1 VGLGLMS
8 LYDYDAEVMG
18 GGPAPAAPATAIHL
32 ARRGRRVLLLEGRD
46 FARPRAADIRSGE
59 VLSPGGQRELAALG
73 LPCDDAGWRL
83 TPFDTLRN
91 HWPNG
96 RVTHDPLPRGLAFW
110 QTDRG
115 QLDRALFA
123 LARAEG
129 VDARDSR
136 RVADVSRDA
145 DGAICGVVTKAN
157 PTTEARTWRAPIV
170 VDAGGRRSVILAR
183 LALKQAEREFRRIA
197 LVLFFAGMTNCPPGV
212 WEQHFF
218 AAHNTTLRGSLLRPG
233 LYRYSFETDLAYRD
247 LFAARHGKLTPHAT
261 VMAMLAES
269 RPDLHERFAAARPLP
284 YSAAYAPVGYR
295 VPNIARDGLVLV
307 GDAAGYLD
315 PATGQGIEFALRTAR
330 LAAASIDGALERRD
344 YRAASFAPYLD
355 GRRRELD
362 AAMRALRLY
371 LRLSRQRPLL
381 NLFSRLPPARA
392 LMTRAL
398 VAPRRGATS
407 TV

>member
-8 LYDYDAEVMG
+8 LYDAEVIVVG
-18 GGPAPAAPATAIHL
+18 AGPAGAATAIYL
-32 ARRGRRVLLLEGRD
+32 ARCGRRVLLLEGRD
-46 FARPRAADIRSGE
+46 FARARAADMRSGE
-59 VLSPGGQRELAALG
+59 ALSPGGQRELAALG
-73 LPCDDAGWRL
+73 LTCDDAGWRL

-129 VDARDSR
+129 VDARDGC

-145 DGAICGVVTKAN
+145 DGTICGVVTKTG
-157 PTTEARTWRAPIV
+157 PTAEARTWRAPIV

-183 LALKQAEREFRRIA
+183 LALKQPEREFRRIA
-197 LVLFFAGMTNCPPGV
+197 LVLFFAGVPDCPPGV

-247 LFAARHGKLTPHAT
+247 LFAVRHGKLTPHAT
-261 VMAMLAES
+261 VLAMLAES
-269 RPDLHERFAAARPLP
+269 RPALHERFAAAPVLP

-295 VPNIARDGLVLV
+295 VPDIARDGLVLV

-330 LAAASIDGALERRD
+330 LAATSIDGALERRD

-371 LRLSRQRPLL
+371 LRLSRQEPLL
-381 NLFSRLPPARA
+381 NLFSRLPPART

-398 VAPRRGATS
+398 VTPRPGATS
-407 TV
+407 AV

>member
-1 VGLGLMS
+1 MGLGLMS
-8 LYDYDAEVMG
+8 LYDAEVIVVG
-18 GGPAPAAPATAIHL
+18 AGPAGAATAIHL
-32 ARRGRRVLLLEGRD
+32 ARCGRRVLLLEGRD
-46 FARPRAADIRSGE
+46 FARVRAADMRSGE

-123 LARAEG
+123 LAHAEG
-129 VDARDSR
+129 VDTRDGH
-136 RVADVSRDA
+136 RVANVARGA
-145 DGAICGVVTKAN
+145 DGVVCGVVTKAS
-157 PTTEARTWRAPIV
+157 PTIEARTWRAPIV

-183 LALKQAEREFRRIA
+183 LALKQTEREFRRIA
-197 LVLFFAGMTNCPPGV
+197 LVLFFANMADCPPGV

-218 AAHNTTLRGSLLRPG
+218 AAHNTTLRGSLMRPG
-233 LYRYSFETDLAYRD
+233 LYRYSFETDLTYRD

-261 VMAMLAES
+261 VLAMLAEL
-269 RPDLHERFAAARPLP
+269 RPALYERFAAARPLP
-284 YSAAYAPVGYR
+284 YSAAYAPIGYH
-295 VPNIARDGLVLV
+295 VDGIARDGLILV

-330 LAAASIDGALERRD
+330 LAAASIDRALERRD
-344 YRAASFAPYLD
+344 YRAASFVPYLD
-355 GRRRELD
+355 GRRHELD
-362 AAMRALRLY
+362 AAVRALRLY

-398 VAPRRGATS
+398 VTPRPGATS
-407 TV
+407 AV

>member
-8 LYDYDAEVMG
+8 LYDYDGEVG
-18 GGPAPAAPATAIHL
+18 GGAPAPAAPATAIHL

-46 FARPRAADIRSGE
+46 FARPRAADMRSGE